1 MVVIG
6 RGEGEFLHTSAFV
19 GGDREAQAPRYADRE
34 TVLRLASEIANDNSE
49 LMRRLA

>member
-6 RGEGEFLHTSAFV
+6 RGKGEPLYDANERVQT
-19 GGDREAQAPRYADRE
+19 EEIRYADRE
-34 TVLRLASEIANDNSE
+34 TVLELASKIASENTE

>member
-6 RGEGEFLHTSAFV
+6 RGKSEPLRDANESV
-19 GGDREAQAPRYADRE
+19 QKDEIRYADRE
-34 TVLRLASEIANDNSE
+34 TVLVLASKIAGENTE

>member
-6 RGEGEFLHTSAFV
+6 RAKGEPLYNANEHV
-19 GGDREAQAPRYADRE
+19 PDEAVRYADRD
-34 TVLRLASEIANDNSE
+34 TVLELASKIAGENTE

>member
-6 RGEGEFLHTSAFV
+6 RGKGEPLYDGHDYV
-19 GGDREAQAPRYADRE
+19 QGRDVHYADRE
-34 TVLRLASEIANDNSE
+34 TVLELASKIAGENSE

>member
-6 RGEGEFLHTSAFV
+6 RAEGESLHDANE
-19 GGDREAQAPRYADRE
+19 RMQADKVRYADRA
-34 TVLRLASEIANDNSE
+34 TVLELASKIASENTE

>member
-6 RGEGEFLHTSAFV
+6 RGKGEPLHDYNERV
-19 GGDREAQAPRYADRE
+19 QKDEVRYADRE
-34 TVLRLASEIANDNSE
+34 TVLELASKIAGENTE

>member
-6 RGEGEFLHTSAFV
+6 RGKGEVLHNANE
-19 GGDREAQAPRYADRE
+19 REQSEIAYADRDV
-34 TVLRLASEIANDNSE
+34 VLQLASKIAGENQE